1 MNNTAHLQKIG
12 QNIKLLRL
20 EKSLSQEALGEE
32 ADISRSYIGKIERGE
47 ANASELYYYRIAVA
61 LDVKTETLFKDT

>member
-1 MNNTAHLQKIG
+1 M
-12 QNIKLLRL
+12 
-20 EKSLSQEALGEE
+20 SQEALGEE